1 MDLLHR
7 FNDFS
12 EHRGLLG
19 ADERVLAAVSGGV
32 DSVVLAHLLGQ
43 RKRPFGIAH
52 CNFCLRG
59 AESDGDESFVRE
71 LTEKLD
77 VPFFVQRFDTKK
89 YATENGLSIQMAARE
104 LRYQWFETVRAESQ
118 FDCIATGHN
127 LNDSVET
134 TLLHFAR
141 GTGLTGLGGMPDR
154 NGTVVRPLLFASRS
168 EILAFAQEIGLIWR
182 EDSSNADTYY
192 TRNAIRQRLLPEFE
206 NLNPAFLA
214 NAAET
219 QRRTRAADANLQYLL
234 QQLLEKTG
242 EAGVFRLHKTALA
255 ALPSLPDA
263 LFDLLQPYG
272 FTGDQA
278 RQVADGM
285 HHTGSEWHAPSGYR
299 IVVDRDVLLLTAQ
312 TALSESVQILADDLL
327 VRTPDGGRLVLM
339 PSAAPIDSLPTD
351 GMTVFVD
358 AEILRFPLLL
368 RRWKPGDVFQPLGM
382 GGKSQKLQD
391 FFTNN
396 KLSRLEKEQVWVLED
411 LEKRIVWIVGM
422 RLDERFK
429 VNAESSKLLKLNWIK
444 H

>member
-7 FNDFS
+7 FNDFA
-12 EHRGLLG
+12 EHRGLLDAG
-19 ADERVLAAVSGGV
+19 SHVLAAVSGGV

-59 AESDGDESFVRE
+59 TESDGDEAFVRD
-71 LTEKLD
+71 LAEKWGVSL
-77 VPFFVQRFDTKK
+77 FVRRFDTQK

-104 LRYQWFETVRAESQ
+104 LRYRWFESTRESNG

-134 TLLHFAR
+134 TLLHIAR

-154 NGTVVRPLLFASRS
+154 NGNVVRPLLFATRAD
-168 EILAFAQEIGLIWR
+168 IRNYAAANGLSWQ
-182 EDSSNADTYY
+182 EDSSNADVYY
-192 TRNAIRQRLLPEFE
+192 VRNAVRHRLLPQFE

-219 QRRTRAADANLQYLL
+219 QRRVRAADANLQHLL
-234 QQLLEKTG
+234 RGLLEKTDDT
-242 EAGVFRLHKTALA
+242 GVFCLRKTALA

-263 LFDLLQPYG
+263 LFDLLQPHG

-278 RQVADGM
+278 RQMAEGL

-299 IVVDRDVLLLTAQ
+299 LVVDRDVLLLTDQA
-312 TALSESVQILADDLL
+312 AAESESVQVQADDLL
-327 VRTPDGGRLVLM
+327 VRTPDGGRLALM
-339 PSAAPIDSLPTD
+339 PAVPGASWPTEDS
-351 GMTVFVD
+351 TVVVD
-358 AEILRFPLLL
+358 ADILRFPLLL
-368 RRWKPGDVFQPLGM
+368 RRWKPGDAFQPSGM
-382 GGKSQKLQD
+382 AGKSQKLQD
-391 FFTNN
+391 FFTNK
-396 KLSRLEKEQVWVLED
+396 KLSRLEKEQAWVLED
-411 LEKRIVWIVGM
+411 VEKRIVWIVGM
-422 RLDERFK
+422 RLDERFR
-429 VNAESSKLLKLNWIK
+429 VNAESSKLLKLNWTR